1 MTSNA
6 TIPGEGIPDDFYDT
20 APLEP
25 NQLYQGEI
33 LIDVPILYMPK
44 ESRWLLLRVARTG
57 RRVLEALENGTVP
70 GTVRVLDSNQSKE
83 LWYADGLG
91 DYAMALLDK
100 RPVLV
105 LSQTCDIQNKD
116 FIQIAPILPASLP
129 GEEISAE
136 ELDTL
141 TSGQIINAFWLKP
154 HPPDILTHSFAD
166 FTLIQAVDSGYVRR
180 IRPEQ
185 HFRLR
190 PDRTR
195 LLQHRITKYFGR
207 PNSFDSRSDHVPRA
221 GTYMCVSCFYM
232 HGHITAITL
241 EDATSFPP
249 CPTCGPTQWVLRG
262 H

>member
-1 MTSNA
+1 MSSNA
-6 TIPGEGIPDDFYDT
+6 ITPGEVTPDDFYDE

-25 NQLYQGEI
+25 TQLYQGEI

-44 ESRWLLLRVARTG
+44 ESRWLLLRVAKTG

-70 GTVRVLDSNQSKE
+70 GTVRVLDSNQSRE

-136 ELDTL
+136 ELETL
-141 TSGQIINAFWLKP
+141 TNGQIINAFWLKP
-154 HPPDILTHSFAD
+154 HPPEIPTHSFAD
-166 FTLIQAVDSGYVRR
+166 FTLIQAVHSSYVKR
-180 IRPEQ
+180 ITPDR
-185 HFRLR
+185 HFRFR

-195 LLQHRITKYFGR
+195 LLQERITKYFGR
-207 PNSFDSRSDHVPRA
+207 PNSFNSQSDRAPRA
-221 GTYMCVSCFYM
+221 GAYQCVSCFYM
-232 HGHITAITL
+232 HGRISTAFL
-241 EDATSFPP
+241 EESTPFPP
-249 CPTCGPTQWVLRG
+249 CPECGPAHWVLRG